1 AKAHTGQLW
10 RFFAWAGVVAVP
22 FVGFH
27 VAVFGS
33 PLPWYYRQ
41 SSGKFHMDMSFV
53 EAAAGTLISPGRGLF
68 LYSPIFFFS
77 IVGAALLVRQK
88 RWRLLESC
96 LAAILVLHW
105 LVISSW
111 KIWWG
116 GTVFGPRLFADMVPF
131 LLFFLL
137 PVLERLAVPGGRR
150 LALAAGLAA
159 SIAVSAFIHRSG
171 AVYWATWDWN
181 VEPVSVDE
189 HPERLWHWSDPPF
202 LRRDDA
208 SRR

>member
-1 AKAHTGQLW
+1 
-10 RFFAWAGVVAVP
+10 
-22 FVGFH
+22 
-27 VAVFGS
+27 
-33 PLPWYYRQ
+33 
-41 SSGKFHMDMSFV
+41 
-53 EAAAGTLISPGRGLF
+53 GTLISPGRGLF
-68 LYSPIFFFS
+68 VYSPIFFFS
-77 IVGAALLVRQK
+77 IVGAALLIRQK

-96 LAAILVLHW
+96 VAAILVLHW
-105 LVISSW
+105 LAISSW

-171 AVYWATWDWN
+171 AIYWATGDWN
-181 VEPVSVDE
+181 IEPVSVDE
-189 HPERLWHWSDPPF
+189 HPERLWHWGDPPF

-208 SRR
+208 AGRSVEESDLEDGPRIPCDLLVGGHELNSLRTRLCEQQTVEGIFV